1 MDKAMNETIK
11 QLKATKAS
19 ITKNRRLREKCEKEL
34 MNTPLMV
41 PADKGG
47 TMMKANPLIRQIQD
61 IDKSYIELCKLLQRL
76 EKEDATHNTE
86 DDFTRYRS

>member
-1 MDKAMNETIK
+1 MNDTIK

-34 MNTPLMV
+34 MNSPLLV
-41 PADKGG
+41 NADKGG
-47 TMMKANPLIRQIQD
+47 NMKKGNPLITLIQD

-76 EKEDATHNTE
+76 EKEEATHNPEE
-86 DDFTRYRS
+86 DFSQMRNV